1 MPSMICKYLC
11 KYCIQNCDKEKYACV
26 QYGYN
31 LPKCVL
37 DLVKSASA
45 EDIDPE
51 NYCLLTIIE
60 MVLSNIS
67 FADKDNQLQDN
78 IGLVYLG

>member
-1 MPSMICKYLC
+1 MTCKQLC
-11 KYCIQNCDKEKYACV
+11 KYCIENYDVEKYACA

-45 EDIDPE
+45 EATDPE
-51 NYCLLTIIE
+51 NYGLLTIIE
-60 MVLSNIS
+60 MVLANVLFS
-67 FADKDNQLQDN
+67 
-78 IGLVYLG
+78 